1 MDHLKDNI
9 LHVLTIYMSIY
20 IYTYIM
26 LPRLTESLQ
35 TPETNHILVSL
46 TKRSED
52 DNISVLNEL
61 LVIR

>member
-1 MDHLKDNI
+1 
-9 LHVLTIYMSIY
+9 
-20 IYTYIM
+20 M